1 MTVVF
6 TFKRPKPT
14 FLYDWHCPASAS
26 SVPQCSSRPMRT
38 IPPAPFGT
46 EVTQAGTG
54 PFILDSYTPD
64 EEATM
69 VRNEDYW
76 GDKAPLDKLI
86 IRPIADPAARLQ
98 ALRAAASRATT
109 SSRPPTMRRSRAT
122 ASSWWSG
129 FRSTPCT
136 WA

>member
-1 MTVVF
+1 MI
-6 TFKRPKPT
+6 
-14 FLYDWHCPASAS
+14 PAG
-26 SVPQCSSRPMRT
+26 T
-38 IPPAPFGT
+38 FGT

-76 GDKAPLDKLI
+76 GEKALLDRLI

-98 ALRAAASRATT
+98 ALQGGSIQGYDLVSPSDYEAVTGGWLPAGGAALVQH
-109 SSRPPTMRRSRAT
+109 PVPGPEPRRTRECGGGGT
-122 ASSWWSG
+122 DVL
-129 FRSTPCT
+129 R
-136 WA
+136 